1 MNSQL
6 KTYKSGMD
14 ATRVDSWGKALYP
27 SNVGAN
33 VRGHYYGFRKTIL
46 YE

>member
-1 MNSQL
+1 MTSQL

-14 ATRVDSWGKALYP
+14 ATRVDSWGKALHP
-27 SNVGAN
+27 SNV
-33 VRGHYYGFRKTIL
+33 RGYYYGFRKTIL

>member
-14 ATRVDSWGKALYP
+14 ATRIDSWGKALYL
-27 SNVGAN
+27 SNI
-33 VRGHYYGFRKTIL
+33 RGCYYSFRKTIL